1 MSEQI
6 EKKKS
11 FPEWLLQYVDGNAN
25 SWFEYFILVMIFINA
40 VSLGLESTPFGLQY
54 ETILF
59 VIDQICLY
67 IFIFELILKFIA
79 YNKTFFKFKWNIF
92 DLIIVLVS
100 IFATLPAFTVFR
112 VFKVFRSVRIIKA
125 VKSFRAIKAM
135 KFVNGLENLQRIL
148 RAIFLS
154 FSGIIWTLLLLFI
167 IYYVYAIIG
176 TNIFGVDFPEFFGS
190 LGTSLLALFQI
201 MTFDSWCSQIARP
214 IIQMHS
220 WAWIYFVSFGLISA
234 FVIMNV
240 IVGIVVDSIEEAR
253 REYEKKEK
261 GKEYITAA
269 DLSKQITALQKQ
281 ISDLQNQL
289 TKK

>member
-1 MSEQI
+1 MNETS
-6 EKKKS
+6 KKKPFS
-11 FPEWLLQYVDGNAN
+11 EWLLNYVDGDAN
-25 SWFEYFILVMIFINA
+25 TWFEYFILGIIFINSI
-40 VSLGLESTPFGLQY
+40 SLGLESTQFGLRH
-54 ETILF
+54 EHVLF
-59 VIDQICLY
+59 IIDQICLY

-79 YNKTFFKFKWNIF
+79 YNKNFFKYKWNIF
-92 DLIIVLVS
+92 DLIIVLIS
-100 IFATLPAFTVFR
+100 SFATLPYFTVFS

-148 RAIFLS
+148 RAIVLS
-154 FSGIIWTLLLLFI
+154 FSGIIWTLVLLFI
-167 IYYVYAIIG
+167 IYYVYAIVG
-176 TNIFGVDFPEFFGS
+176 TNVFGSDFPEFFGT
-190 LGTSLLALFQI
+190 LGSSLLALFQI

-214 IIQMHS
+214 IIQIHN

-261 GKEYITAA
+261 GKQYITTA
-269 DLSKQITALQKQ
+269 DLSKQITDLQKQ
-281 ISDLQNQL
+281 ISELQEQL
-289 TKK
+289 KK